1 MEEKFKNL
9 AQPFKE
15 DDIEWRVQRCGEKNN
30 KIWAMVLCYVT
41 NRAIM
46 NRLDDVIGAGN
57 WKNYYESTPT
67 GKGTLC
73 GIAIRIKDEW
83 VTKWDGAE
91 DTAIEAVKGGL
102 SGAMKRAAVQWG
114 IGRYLYNLDEGYA
127 DICPDGENYTSD
139 KKLNKSFK
147 WNPPSLPSWALPDV
161 TKQTQLDPE
170 DKSGNGGKPP
180 DPPGDKGEFEQE
192 LGEKEEKAECV
203 NNTTNLLNAFPPK
216 GKNKIWQ
223 FVFKE
228 VKVKDLT
235 LE

>member
-1 MEEKFKNL
+1 FSEN
-9 AQPFKE
+9 
-15 DDIEWRVQRCGEKNN
+15 DVEWRVQRCGEKNN

-46 NRLDDVIGAGN
+46 NRLDDVIGAEN

-127 DICPDGENYTSD
+127 ETFDKDDKAGKNYTRD
-139 KKLNKSFK
+139 NKLKKSFR
-147 WNPPSLPSWALPDV
+147 WNPPKLPAWALP
-161 TKQTQLDPE
+161 
-170 DKSGNGGKPP
+170 SGNGTGLKKPP
-180 DPPGDKGEFEQE
+180 KQSPKNSTNRWQYPKDITYNNLE
-192 LGEKEEKAECV
+192 LIKRIEEILTEYFPNPEHIEKDFIGRIK
-203 NNTTNLLNAFPPK
+203 LLK
-216 GKNKIWQ
+216 
-223 FVFKE
+223 FVFG
-228 VKVKDLT
+228 VT
-235 LE
+235 N